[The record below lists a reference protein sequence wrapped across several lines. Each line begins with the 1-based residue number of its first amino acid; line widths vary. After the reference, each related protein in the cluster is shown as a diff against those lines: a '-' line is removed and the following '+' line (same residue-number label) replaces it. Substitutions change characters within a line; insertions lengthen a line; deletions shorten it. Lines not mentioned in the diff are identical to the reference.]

1 MKKAVVA
8 LKRVIV
14 RKKQLI
20 LYLSFG
26 LLAGFFSLLAWYL
39 TLYFG
44 VFLLK
49 DENGAPT
56 ALLDILGSTAQW
68 IVGVVVT
75 FTTNKKWVFRE
86 AEHGARAGI
95 KQFGIFCS
103 SRVLTYFLEVGV
115 NLGVIALFERLLHY
129 HAPILRLFG
138 YGVEMSARIWAKLI
152 ALIVVIVANYF
163 ISKLIVFR
171 KKDKKD
177 QKDEKE

>member
-1 MKKAVVA
+1 MRKAAHAV
-8 LKRVIV
+8 KQFFI
-14 RKKQLI
+14 RKKQLV

-39 TLYFG
+39 TLHFG

-56 ALLDILGSTAQW
+56 AILDILGSTAQW

-95 KQFGIFCS
+95 KQFGVFCS

-115 NLGVIALFERLLHY
+115 NLGVIALFEKLLHY
-129 HAPILRLFG
+129 HVPVLRLFG

-171 KKDKKD
+171 KKDEKDKK
-177 QKDEKE
+177 E